1 MSDAI
6 LATIISGLL
15 SLAGIIITVV
25 ATMRKSRDDMIA
37 EIRRRSDD
45 SDAKLD
51 KEIALIQT
59 KVDELTREVRA
70 HNNFAQ
76 RVPVLEEK
84 IKVANHRI
92 DNLESGVHAS

>member
-6 LATIISGLL
+6 LTTIISGVL
-15 SLAGIIITVV
+15 SLAGIIITVI

-51 KEIALIQT
+51 KEIALLRAE
-59 KVDELTREVRA
+59 VDELKREVRM

-76 RVPVLEEK
+76 RMPVMEEQINVLNREMK
-84 IKVANHRI
+84 EVRHGA
-92 DNLESGVHAS
+92 

>member
-1 MSDAI
+1 MT
-6 LATIISGLL
+6 TIISGVL

-45 SDAKLD
+45 SDSKLD
-51 KEIALIQT
+51 KELALLRAE
-59 KVDELTREVRA
+59 VDELKREVRM

-76 RVPVLEEK
+76 RMPVIEEQINVLNREMK
-84 IKVANHRI
+84 EVRHSA
-92 DNLESGVHAS
+92 

>member
-6 LATIISGLL
+6 LTTIISGLL

-45 SDAKLD
+45 SDSKLD
-51 KEIALIQT
+51 KELALLRAE
-59 KVDELTREVRA
+59 VDELKREVRM

-76 RVPVLEEK
+76 RMPVIEEQINVLNREMK
-84 IKVANHRI
+84 EVRHGA
-92 DNLESGVHAS
+92 

>member
-1 MSDAI
+1 MT
-6 LATIISGLL
+6 TIISGVL

-51 KEIALIQT
+51 KEIALLRAE
-59 KVDELTREVRA
+59 VDELKREVRI

-76 RVPVLEEK
+76 RMPVIEEQINVLNREMK
-84 IKVANHRI
+84 EVRHSA
-92 DNLESGVHAS
+92 

>member
-6 LATIISGLL
+6 LTTIISGVL
-15 SLAGIIITVV
+15 SLTGIILTVV

-45 SDAKLD
+45 SDSKLD
-51 KEIALIQT
+51 KELALLRAE
-59 KVDELTREVRA
+59 VDELKREVRM

-76 RVPVLEEK
+76 RMPVIEEQINVLNREMK
-84 IKVANHRI
+84 EVRHSA
-92 DNLESGVHAS
+92 

>member
-6 LATIISGLL
+6 LATIISGVL
-15 SLAGIIITVV
+15 SLTGIILTVV

-45 SDAKLD
+45 SDSKLD
-51 KEIALIQT
+51 KELALLRAE
-59 KVDELTREVRA
+59 VDELKREVRM

-76 RVPVLEEK
+76 RMPVIEEQINVLNREMK
-84 IKVANHRI
+84 EVRHSA
-92 DNLESGVHAS
+92 

>member
-6 LATIISGLL
+6 LTTIISGLL

-45 SDAKLD
+45 SDSKLD
-51 KEIALIQT
+51 KELALLRAE
-59 KVDELTREVRA
+59 VDELKREVRM

-76 RVPVLEEK
+76 RMPVIEEQINVLNREMK
-84 IKVANHRI
+84 EVRHSA
-92 DNLESGVHAS
+92 

>member
-6 LATIISGLL
+6 LTTIISGVL

-51 KEIALIQT
+51 KEIALLRAE
-59 KVDELTREVRA
+59 VDELKREVRI

-76 RVPVLEEK
+76 RMPVIEEQINVLNREMK
-84 IKVANHRI
+84 EVRHSA
-92 DNLESGVHAS
+92 

>member
-6 LATIISGLL
+6 LTTIISGLL

-45 SDAKLD
+45 SDSKLD
-51 KEIALIQT
+51 KELALLRAE
-59 KVDELTREVRA
+59 VDELKREVRM

-76 RVPVLEEK
+76 RMPVMEEQINVLNREMK
-84 IKVANHRI
+84 EVRHSA
-92 DNLESGVHAS
+92 

>member
-6 LATIISGLL
+6 LTTIISGVL
-15 SLAGIIITVV
+15 SLTGIILTVV

-45 SDAKLD
+45 SDSKLD
-51 KEIALIQT
+51 KELALLRAE
-59 KVDELTREVRA
+59 VDELKREVRM

-76 RVPVLEEK
+76 RMPVMEEQINVLNREMK
-84 IKVANHRI
+84 EVRHSA
-92 DNLESGVHAS
+92 

>member
-15 SLAGIIITVV
+15 SLIGVILTVV

-45 SDAKLD
+45 SDSKLD
-51 KEIALIQT
+51 KELALLRAE
-59 KVDELTREVRA
+59 VDELKREVRM

-76 RVPVLEEK
+76 RMPVIEEQINVLNREMK
-84 IKVANHRI
+84 EVRHSA
-92 DNLESGVHAS
+92 

>member
-6 LATIISGLL
+6 LTTIISGVL

-25 ATMRKSRDDMIA
+25 ATMRKSRDEMIA

-59 KVDELTREVRA
+59 QVSELTREVRE
-70 HNNFAQ
+70 HNDFAR

-84 IKVANHRI
+84 IKVVNHRI
-92 DNLESGVHAS
+92 DALESEAHAS